1 MRQLRPPHV
10 AARAA
15 PAAAAGDRVSWTR
28 KGDNARSHPVMQRAA
43 TLGDERTPLEFFGFL
58 AMAYE
63 YSGEHTTDYV
73 VPLAALWSFCGG
85 DRAYAGRLL
94 DIAQRVKVA
103 EPAQDEEGFPAFQFM
118 ADPDFFHIITKAQKE
133 WKLQQRNDTRDT
145 GLTSRVRLR
154 DGDACRWC
162 AKLVMFGNT
171 RGHNGGAYNRAD
183 MLGEIDHIKRSPA
196 TPETLVVACL
206 ECNRARG
213 NPEAS
218 QADWKLLPP
227 PTHPYYSQRTAEF
240 LTNNGFPTKPSDPP
254 ATRPTADTAHPAT
267 RQQPDTAAASD
278 PAEPDT
284 APLSDVTPSDATP
297 PDGYSGYTA
306 GTGSV
311 KTRSAG
317 SGLGRGGSSRT
328 GTQDDEGQDEGP
340 EPRPDRKPRRRRSR
354 RGRPR

>member
-1 MRQLRPPHV
+1 M
-10 AARAA
+10 
-15 PAAAAGDRVSWTR
+15 SWTR

-85 DRAYAGRLL
+85 DRAYAERLL

-103 EPAQDEEGFPAFQFM
+103 AAVQDEEGFPAFQFM
-118 ADPDFFHIITKAQKE
+118 EDPEFFHIITRAQKE

-162 AKLVMFGNT
+162 GKLVMFGNT
-171 RGHNGGAYNRAD
+171 RGHNGGAYSRAD
-183 MLGEIDHIKRSPA
+183 LIGEIDHLKRTPA

-206 ECNRARG
+206 ECNRSRG
-213 NPEAS
+213 NPEAAS
-218 QADWKLLPP
+218 ADWSLRPP
-227 PTHPYYSQRTAEF
+227 PSRPYYSSRTAEF
-240 LTNNGFPTKPSDPP
+240 LTSNGFPTKPSDPA
-254 ATRPTADTAHPAT
+254 ATRLSADTAHPAT
-267 RQQPDTAAASD
+267 RPRPDTAAASD

-284 APLSDVTPSDATP
+284 APSRDVTTSDTTRT
-297 PDGYSGYTA
+297 DGYSGYPA
-306 GTGSV
+306 ETGSV
-311 KTRSAG
+311 TTRSAG
-317 SGLGRGGSSRT
+317 SGPGRAGSSST
-328 GTQDDEGQDEGP
+328 EGDDGQDVASE
-340 EPRPDRKPRRRRSR
+340 RRRRRSR
-354 RGRPR
+354 RSRGRPR

>member
-1 MRQLRPPHV
+1 
-10 AARAA
+10 
-15 PAAAAGDRVSWTR
+15 
-28 KGDNARSHPVMQRAA
+28 MQRAA

-103 EPAQDEEGFPAFQFM
+103 DPVQDEEGFPAFQFM
-118 ADPDFFHIITKAQKE
+118 ADPDFFHIITRAQKE

-183 MLGEIDHIKRSPA
+183 LVGQIDHLEKTPA
-196 TPETLVVACL
+196 KPETLVVACI
-206 ECNRARG
+206 ECNKARG
-213 NPEAS
+213 NPDTTS
-218 QADWKLLPP
+218 ADWNLLPP
-227 PTHPYYSQRTAEF
+227 PTRPYYSKRTADW
-240 LTNNGFPTKPSDPP
+240 LTSNGFPTEPSDPP
-254 ATRPTADTAHPAT
+254 ATRLTADTADPAT
-267 RQQPDTAAASD
+267 RLRPDTAAASD
-278 PAEPDT
+278 PAEPDNAPSCDVT
-284 APLSDVTPSDATP
+284 ASDVTPTD
-297 PDGYSGYTA
+297 DYSGYTA

-311 KTRSAG
+311 MTRSAG
-317 SGLGRGGSSRT
+317 PGPVRGGSSRT
-328 GTQDDEGQDEGP
+328 AEREGQAGGS
-340 EPRPDRKPRRRRSR
+340 EPRSERNGPRRRSR
-354 RGRPR
+354 RSRGRPR